1 MKLHKQEINL
11 ESETIPSKQSKEEKL
26 NNINEIIS
34 QDKISISTLQ
44 RLFYISFP
52 KAASIIDNL
61 VENEIIERLE
71 KGYNITSKDKLKE
84 SLINTFID

>member
-52 KAASIIDNL
+52 KAASIVDNL

-71 KGYNITSKDKLKE
+71 KGYSVIHKDRLKQI
-84 SLINTFID
+84 LIETFCI